1 MNSPKKDVVERAIKD
16 LNYHAKV
23 LDSLGVGESHKIV
36 LHIGGVYNDKSKAI
50 NRFYKNYSNLSNE
63 VKQRLIIENDDKL
76 YNINDVLG
84 ISNIINIP
92 VVFDNLHNNVNP
104 SNEKKSDCYWLNKYK
119 MTWQKKD
126 GSQKIHYSQQ
136 NPNKR
141 PGSHY
146 KTIRINEFL

>member
-36 LHIGGVYNDKSKAI
+36 LHIGGVYNDKKQAI
-50 NRFYKNYSNLSNE
+50 NRFIKNYSNLSNE

-104 SNEKKSDCYWLNKYK
+104 SNEKKVIV
-119 MTWQKKD
+119 T
-126 GSQKIHYSQQ
+126 G
-136 NPNKR
+136 
-141 PGSHY
+141 
-146 KTIRINEFL
+146 